1 MTYLHCSFLAAAMSL
16 LTPAALAIEWE
27 VRDVDHPALGAI
39 KVAVPRAGV
48 STAVREQRIV
58 SAAFV
63 SCEKGAGTI
72 AIELANSLESDAK
85 GGLKPAEPPHLV
97 CSTPV
102 EGRNA
107 LASTEIAAK
116 WQTSELGDT
125 MARGLSASALRQ
137 CLSIDVLQAVA
148 VPQAG
153 AKGQR
158 VTMEITPYSKGL
170 VDVLA
175 ACGAKDGWRAARS
188 AAGGGKT
195 NVRDAPRI
203 NGAVVTQ
210 LEPNARIL
218 VEPASGPWWRAR
230 PRSGAGF
237 SGYIREDRL
246 AFE

>member
-1 MTYLHCSFLAAAMSL
+1 MSG
-16 LTPAALAIEWE
+16 PA
-27 VRDVDHPALGAI
+27 P
-39 KVAVPRAGV
+39 
-48 STAVREQRIV
+48 
-58 SAAFV
+58 
-63 SCEKGAGTI
+63 
-72 AIELANSLESDAK
+72 
-85 GGLKPAEPPHLV
+85 
-97 CSTPV
+97 
-102 EGRNA
+102 
-107 LASTEIAAK
+107 EIAAK
-116 WQTSELGDT
+116 WQTNELGDT
-125 MARGLSASALRQ
+125 MARGLSAQSLRR

-148 VPQAG
+148 LPDAG

-175 ACGAKDGWRAARS
+175 ECGAKGGWRAART
-188 AAGGGKT
+188 AASGGKT

-203 NGAVVTQ
+203 KAGVVTQ

-218 VEPASGPWWRAR
+218 VEPATAPWWKAR